1 MENIYKDIKCIKDQK
16 DKKIILVESRIDG
29 LLYIKKLS
37 ILENYDLLI
46 KIKDLNIKGIPKIYE
61 VEKEGIYTLAI
72 EEYINSLTLDSY
84 LLNKEINETDIIKI
98 MLDLSDA
105 LDILHSNNI
114 VHRDIKPDNIFYDGK
129 NVKLFDF
136 DIARKYY
143 TDQDKDTRLLG
154 TPPYAAPEQYG
165 FGGSGP
171 KTDIYALGILFKE
184 LLNKITL
191 AEKYSK
197 IIAKATSIDPNDRY
211 SDVKKM
217 SKDILSVYK
226 PKIEQIKKND
236 LIIKDYR
243 LPGFRGNNTGT
254 KILSA
259 IGYALLIGAVLT
271 SHFSNLKSGSIE
283 EVMMKALYIIGII
296 TFVLLFGNYLG
307 IRRYALL
314 DASKNKALRLIGCF
328 ITWLILFLVLIIIFQ
343 SFIPK
348 AFLS

>member
-1 MENIYKDIKCIKDQK
+1 MRTEV
-16 DKKIILVESRIDG
+16 L
-29 LLYIKKLS
+29 KKLQEEAEEKYQKFS
-37 ILENYDLLI
+37 AKLLPPQIDLL
-46 KIKDLNIKGIPKIYE
+46 GVRIPKLRQIA
-61 VEKEGIYTLAI
+61 KE
-72 EEYINSLTLDSY
+72 
-84 LLNKEINETDIIKI
+84 
-98 MLDLSDA
+98 
-105 LDILHSNNI
+105 
-114 VHRDIKPDNIFYDGK
+114 
-129 NVKLFDF
+129 
-136 DIARKYY
+136 
-143 TDQDKDTRLLG
+143 
-154 TPPYAAPEQYG
+154 
-165 FGGSGP
+165 
-171 KTDIYALGILFKE
+171 
-184 LLNKITL
+184 
-191 AEKYSK
+191 
-197 IIAKATSIDPNDRY
+197 IAKAGKAEDYLKTPLTELKYQEEFMLY
-211 SDVKKM
+211 SLLIAQ
-217 SKDILSVYK
+217 SKSPD
-226 PKIEQIKKND
+226 KIEQIKKND